1 MLKVVLSN
9 RPILHTL
16 NVTVILTF
24 NPCRSL
30 SLLKKLSSFGIGRP
44 GMATSNYFSDEQN
57 LGHAPDNPCRAKGR
71 CSYDRSTES
80 KNDSIRRK

>member
-30 SLLKKLSSFGIGRP
+30 SLLKTIQLRYWAAGYG
-44 GMATSNYFSDEQN
+44 N
-57 LGHAPDNPCRAKGR
+57 
-71 CSYDRSTES
+71 
-80 KNDSIRRK
+80 